1 MHQTRC
7 WLSGHGWGS
16 DGDKRRKAFA
26 LLRLGHQLSAPQ
38 TITLQKPRKIHEQ
51 TLKRVASLLVPSFH
65 RGTRVRDLDYL
76 RVLAWPLHSAN
87 TGKLRMV
94 ARSSLLGNYYCLFFD
109 RFVFNT
115 AGYTG

>member
-7 WLSGHGWGS
+7 WLSGPGWRS

-38 TITLQKPRKIHEQ
+38 TITLQNTRKIHEQ
-51 TLKRVASLLVPSFH
+51 TLKRMAFLLVPSS
-65 RGTRVRDLDYL
+65 RGGTRVCDLDYL
-76 RVLAWPLHSAN
+76 RVLAWPFHSAN

-94 ARSSLLGNYYCLFFD
+94 ARSSLLGNYYCFFFD